1 MSEEYAMKVIKL
13 YELKGYC
20 VLHFKPRINGKRW
33 IYIQEILHRLE
44 DFVQAG
50 NNVTVITRCG
60 IMSVTLGLVLYKIA
74 KEKKWDNFYYI
85 DYGNILSDKL
95 G

>member
-20 VLHFKPRINGKRW
+20 VLHIPNQGLMEKRW

-44 DFVQAG
+44 EIVQED
-50 NNVTVITRCG
+50 NNVSVITRCG
-60 IMSVTLGLVLYKIA
+60 IISVK
-74 KEKKWDNFYYI
+74 
-85 DYGNILSDKL
+85 
-95 G
+95 